1 VRNPIRVSFLR
12 KSFSSKDKALDFQ
25 RKNDYIQPYRF
36 PWSLPF
42 MNIIRFFFEAPS
54 QDWLRF
60 VYFVFGLF
68 GFIALAEWTRAK
80 LGWSPEV
87 NRKLVHILVGTLVFF
102 TPFFFTSNRP
112 LIWMAVLFILINYLS
127 VRADKLKGM
136 HGTERTSYGT
146 VFYPLTFLILTITC
160 WQNHKIVL
168 MLAMLIL
175 ALPDAL
181 AAIAGENIKRP
192 HVYQL
197 TSEKKSV
204 EGSLILFLSTFVIIA
219 LLLPLIDHI
228 DGFTISFPDTLWIA
242 LIVSI
247 IVIPLEALSSRGS
260 DNLSAPLGAAFIIHY
275 MITHTVQDN
284 LQLSIGTGLALI
296 VALASY
302 RIRFLSASGSAGTF
316 VLAACI
322 FGIGGWSWAIPMLFF
337 FILSSILSKIG
348 KTYKAQFELVFEKT
362 SQRDIAQVMANG
374 GLAGCMIIFYAFYT
388 AAIWYY
394 LYLGA
399 IAAVNADT
407 WATEIG
413 IFSKIQPRLIAN
425 FKQVP
430 HGTSGGITG
439 LGLFSTLIGSISISL
454 IGSLVA
460 PAEFHYSFFGTIFW
474 IITLGGFVASLI
486 DSLLGATIQAQYRCP
501 VCRKITE
508 KKRHCKGNQTQPF
521 SGLSWLNNDWVN
533 GICSASSVLFVYIV
547 TMLFMSD

>member
-1 VRNPIRVSFLR
+1 MEV
-12 KSFSSKDKALDFQ
+12 
-25 RKNDYIQPYRF
+25 
-36 PWSLPF
+36 
-42 MNIIRFFFEAPS
+42 IRFLFEAPS
-54 QDWLRF
+54 QDWLCF
-60 VYFVFGLF
+60 VYFVCGLF
-68 GFIALAEWTRAK
+68 GFIAFAEWSRAK
-80 LGWSPEV
+80 LGWSPEL

-112 LIWMAVLFILINYLS
+112 LIWMAVLFIAINYLS

-146 VFYPLTFLILTITC
+146 VFYPLTFLILAITC
-160 WQNHKIVL
+160 WQNHKVVL

-181 AAIAGENIKRP
+181 AAIVGENIKKPRT
-192 HVYQL
+192 YQL

-204 EGSLILFLSTFVIIA
+204 EGSLTLFLSTFVIIA

-228 DGFTISFPDTLWIA
+228 DGFTISFLDTLWIA
-242 LIVSI
+242 LIVST

-260 DNLSAPLGAAFIIHY
+260 DNLSAPLGAAFVLHY
-275 MITHTVQDN
+275 MFTHSHQEN
-284 LQLSIGTGLALI
+284 LQLSIGIALALI
-296 VALASY
+296 VALSSY
-302 RIRFLSASGSAGTF
+302 RARFLTASGSAGTF
-316 VLAACI
+316 VLAAII
-322 FGIGGWSWAIPMLFF
+322 FGIGGWSWAIPILFF
-337 FILSSILSKIG
+337 FILSSILSKTG

-362 SQRDIAQVMANG
+362 SQRDIAQVLANG
-374 GLAGCMIIFYAFYT
+374 GLAGCIVVLYAFYP

-399 IAAVNADT
+399 ITAVNADT

-413 IFSKIQPRLIAN
+413 IFSRIRPRLIST
-425 FKQVP
+425 FRQVD
-430 HGTSGGITG
+430 HGTSGGVTL
-439 LGLFSTLIGSISISL
+439 LGLFSTLIGSLSIVF

-460 PAEFHYSFFGTIFW
+460 TTEFHFALLGTIFW
-474 IITLGGFVASLI
+474 IVTLGGFVASLI

-508 KKRHCKGNQTQPF
+508 KKSHCKGNQTRPV

-533 GICSASSVLFVYIV
+533 GICSICSVLIIYMTV
-547 TMLFMSD
+547 TFLIQ